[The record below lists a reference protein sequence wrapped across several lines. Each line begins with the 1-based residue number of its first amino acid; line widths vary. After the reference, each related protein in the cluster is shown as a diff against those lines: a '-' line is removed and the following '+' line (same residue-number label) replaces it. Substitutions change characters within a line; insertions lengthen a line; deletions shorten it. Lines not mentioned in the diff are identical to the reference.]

1 MKMRR
6 EELTRLIR
14 QHVMTA
20 SAVSDYLQI
29 SKQSLSS
36 LVKRKKLNPVLE
48 EGAVRLFLRGDVEER
63 KAMASQLREKYRPYE

>member
-1 MKMRR
+1 MKR
-6 EELTRLIR
+6 EEIIRLIR

-36 LVKRKKLNPVLE
+36 LVKRKKLNPVVE
-48 EGAVRLFLRGDVEER
+48 DGTVRLFLRGDVEER
-63 KAMASQLREKYRPYE
+63 KVMASQLREKYRPYE

>member
-1 MKMRR
+1 MRR
-6 EELTRLIR
+6 EEITRMIR

-36 LVKRKKLNPVLE
+36 LVKRKKLTPVVE
-48 EGAVRLFLRGDVEER
+48 EGTVRLFLRGDVEER
-63 KAMASQLREKYRPYE
+63 KVMASQLREKYRPYE

>member
-1 MKMRR
+1 MRR
-6 EELTRLIR
+6 EEITRLIR

-36 LVKRKKLNPVLE
+36 LVKRKKLTPVVE
-48 EGAVRLFLRGDVEER
+48 EGTVRLFLRGDVEER
-63 KAMASQLREKYRPYE
+63 KVMASQLREKYRPYE